1 MAFLQALFKHID
13 ANQELYVKRLSEWVA
28 VPSVSAWSESRPDVV
43 RMVQLAAHEVTR
55 LGGSVELVDIGTQTM
70 PDGSTLALPPIL
82 LATLGTDAALKT
94 VIIYGHLDVQPARL
108 DDGWDTEPFTL
119 TEKDGKLYGR
129 GSTDDKGPVLGWL
142 NVIEAFQNLKQ
153 PLPVNIKFCLEAMEE
168 SGSEGLEELVTTRRE
183 TFFSGVD
190 YVCISDNYWLG
201 KSKPCLTYG
210 LRGIAYFFIE

>member
-1 MAFLQALFKHID
+1 MAFLQALFKYID
-13 ANQELYVKRLSEWVA
+13 ENQELYVKRLSEWVA
-28 VPSVSAWSESRPDVV
+28 VPSVSAWSESRPEVV

-70 PDGSTLALPPIL
+70 PDGSKLALPPIL
-82 LATLGTDAALKT
+82 LATLGTDPSLKT
-94 VIIYGHLDVQPARL
+94 VLIYGHLDVQPARL

-153 PLPVNIKFCLEAMEE
+153 KRI
-168 SGSEGLEELVTTRRE
+168 
-183 TFFSGVD
+183 
-190 YVCISDNYWLG
+190 
-201 KSKPCLTYG
+201 
-210 LRGIAYFFIE
+210 

>member
-153 PLPVNIKFCLEAMEE
+153 VADAPLAH
-168 SGSEGLEELVTTRRE
+168 TRRSPRRRSPAHAPRVE
-183 TFFSGVD
+183 FRRWR
-190 YVCISDNYWLG
+190 C
-201 KSKPCLTYG
+201 
-210 LRGIAYFFIE
+210 